1 MSTDINQVILV
12 GRLTRDAELKY
23 TNSGTAVSNLS
34 VACNE
39 AMKQQDGTWQN
50 QGHFF
55 DVTLWGK
62 QAEGL
67 QQYLTKGRQIAI
79 QGRLKQQSWTDQQ
92 TGQNRSKVVINA
104 QSLELLAAPPNQQGS
119 NQGYNGYQN
128 QAPQQ
133 PYSQGYSQNPPRQT
147 PQQQNLNGFSQ
158 PPGFD
163 PPAGPQG
170 FPGPEQFDDDIPF

>member
-23 TNSGTAVSNLS
+23 TNSGTPVSNIS
-34 VACNE
+34 IACNE
-39 AMKQQDGTWQN
+39 SMKQQDGSWSDK
-50 QGHFF
+50 GHFF

-67 QQYLTKGRQIAI
+67 QQYLTKGRQVAI

-104 QSLELLAAPPNQQGS
+104 QSLELLAATSNPQGS

-128 QAPQQ
+128 QASQQ
-133 PYSQGYSQNPPRQT
+133 PYSQGYPQNPPRQT
-147 PQQQNLNGFSQ
+147 PQQQNFNGFSQ
-158 PPGFD
+158 PSGFD